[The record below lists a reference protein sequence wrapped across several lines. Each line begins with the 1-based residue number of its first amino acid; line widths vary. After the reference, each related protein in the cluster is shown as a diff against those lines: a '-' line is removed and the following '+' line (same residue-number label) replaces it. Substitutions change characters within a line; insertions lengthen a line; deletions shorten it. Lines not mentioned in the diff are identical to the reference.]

1 MTEALELDP
10 VGFILASPR
19 AGPYRR
25 RMPYLPSSDRPVYDP
40 QIKQLAES
48 LARQPDDRRK
58 GHANYVI
65 TQILRKAW
73 GVDRADNESYS
84 SYADIIGTLECAKLE
99 LYRRWLAAYEDTAIA
114 KHGDL

>member
-1 MTEALELDP
+1 MRFVL
-10 VGFILASPR
+10 VNPR
-19 AGPYRR
+19 AHTYLHP
-25 RMPYLPSSDRPVYDP
+25 MPYIPSSDRPIYDP

-48 LARQPDDRRK
+48 LARQPADRRK

-84 SYADIIGTLECAKLE
+84 SYADIIGALECAKHE
-99 LYRRWLAAYEDTAIA
+99 LYRRRLAAYEDTAIA